1 MTDTPSTRLTR
12 IETIVGQHAEMLRRI
27 VSSLERIAVV
37 DERMASQMEDNRRL
51 HDRVDTIDASLQ
63 EVKQEMVEIKAFYR
77 DIKSILIA
85 LLLAALTTG
94 GGFALWLVQ
103 FWMEHP

>member
-12 IETIVGQHAEMLRRI
+12 IETVVGQHAEMLRRI

-51 HDRVDTIDASLQ
+51 HDRVDTIDARLQ
-63 EVKQEMVEIKAFYR
+63 ELQKQVVEIAAFYR
-77 DIKSILIA
+77 DAKRGIFAMLGLIGA
-85 LLLAALTTG
+85 GL
-94 GGFALWLVQ
+94 LWLGQ
-103 FWMEHP
+103 QWLERHW